1 MPATMPITP
10 KDQPPYP
17 HYIPPNDD
25 KLDNAFQW
33 PKQAIHLLS
42 PQGPTSIA
50 AHALYHVI
58 NLAFNNPPSYTIP
71 MKLNNSTN
79 KFQHNINI
87 EEVCNGVVHLITKE
101 MIIKYTKL
109 MDNQAL
115 KDLWVPAISKELHRL
130 SQGKEGVTVGT
141 NAIFYLTHAEIRRIP
156 KDWTVTYARI
166 IIDHRPPKDD
176 PNQVR
181 ITVGGNLIDYPYKLT
196 THTAVMVPE
205 KIMWNS
211 VISTPGAKFGGA
223 DIKNVYLKTPLDW

>member
-1 MPATMPITP
+1 
-10 KDQPPYP
+10 
-17 HYIPPNDD
+17 
-25 KLDNAFQW
+25 
-33 PKQAIHLLS
+33 
-42 PQGPTSIA
+42 
-50 AHALYHVI
+50 
-58 NLAFNNPPSYTIP
+58 

-156 KDWTVTYARI
+156 KD
-166 IIDHRPPKDD
+166 
-176 PNQVR
+176 
-181 ITVGGNLIDYPYKLT
+181 
-196 THTAVMVPE
+196 
-205 KIMWNS
+205 
-211 VISTPGAKFGGA
+211 
-223 DIKNVYLKTPLDW
+223 